1 MEKRILYAIL
11 LLIAAAAAV
20 AIYLQRDA
28 ILAATAGS
36 SSSDGSGSSSSGSS
50 SSGAGGCSYPVDS
63 GASGACILQGFKDS
77 GYYGALDPQQQAE
90 ASNDPSTWLLA
101 HPYLYTVYPEYFA
114 QA

>member
-28 ILAATAGS
+28 ILAATGGS
-36 SSSDGSGSSSSGSS
+36 SSGSGSGSS

-101 HPYLYTVYPEYFA
+101 HPYLYTVYPDYFA